1 MASDLARRLG
11 PIALLAL
18 GACTGA
24 DGMKLGI
31 QQPDNF
37 GEANRQTFAAQ
48 VIDPAPAYD
57 DPMVGGNGDKAAQ
70 AIERYRT
77 DKVKQPERA
86 AHHRDRQERIDR
98 PRQRRKLRKDGKER
112 CPGLMVMAL

>member
-18 GACTGA
+18 GACTGV

-37 GEANRQTFAAQ
+37 GEANRQTFVAQ

-57 DPMVGGNGDKAAQ
+57 EPMVGGNGDKAAQ

-77 DKVKQPERA
+77 DKVKQPEG
-86 AHHRDRQERIDR
+86 QRITEI
-98 PRQRRKLRKDGKER
+98 GKSGSTG
-112 CPGLMVMAL
+112 PGSGGN